1 MQPSNSNNVMTGMM
15 VGLLLSILLIGLVV
29 LNSYLVL
36 KKASAFSYDY
46 TIAEGFDFSNG
57 KLIKSKILKDKTI
70 VWTKTEK
77 IYFSDLYAKYN
88 LHHDKPLIRFFQEEP
103 IIKNYFVCVYP
114 IKTYNWWRFWEENW
128 HFFKDISCYITWTAQ
143 NHPVK
148 LFWYLDKENLPL
160 EEVQDAYREFVRV
173 FDDDKKC
180 IQFCL
185 DFIDSHEKQATIDLV
200 ANIAQ
205 TGNMPPGS
213 TDWSDIGRRIMKYR
227 SDFPDD
233 LPTAVMNEL
242 SHTYLVFGDW
252 NWHPD
257 ELSDLISNNLLNNYL
272 LRPTE
277 FNALHAI
284 LHYVSDHL
292 IFSRHGENRLSDLDE
307 TFKLLHKHGFLEKCL
322 SQVYSDDVE
331 TPPLPAP
338 AIPPA
343 SSDDHQRDNIYYTDT
358 YENLPQREKLLKI
371 SCFPEV
377 FKTYWEERLKKL
389 QEKQKAQ

>member
-1 MQPSNSNNVMTGMM
+1 MM

-103 IIKNYFVCVYP
+103 IIKNYFFCVYP

-205 TGNMPPGS
+205 TGNMPPGP
-213 TDWSDIGRRIMKYR
+213 
-227 SDFPDD
+227 F
-233 LPTAVMNEL
+233 V
-242 SHTYLVFGDW
+242 
-252 NWHPD
+252 
-257 ELSDLISNNLLNNYL
+257 
-272 LRPTE
+272 
-277 FNALHAI
+277 
-284 LHYVSDHL
+284 
-292 IFSRHGENRLSDLDE
+292 
-307 TFKLLHKHGFLEKCL
+307 
-322 SQVYSDDVE
+322 
-331 TPPLPAP
+331 
-338 AIPPA
+338 
-343 SSDDHQRDNIYYTDT
+343 QR
-358 YENLPQREKLLKI
+358 
-371 SCFPEV
+371 
-377 FKTYWEERLKKL
+377 
-389 QEKQKAQ
+389 QKE